1 MGLNMNEHK
10 ENGFDNK
17 WLLEKQLETLKIF
30 YERNLLT
37 KEQYEYEIQVLTT
50 KIDTEK

>member
-1 MGLNMNEHK
+1 MEDQAKKFSNA
-10 ENGFDNK
+10 

-37 KEQYEYEIQVLTT
+37 KEQYDYEVKVLTS

>member
-1 MGLNMNEHK
+1 MEDQTKKFSNA
-10 ENGFDNK
+10 

-37 KEQYEYEIQVLTT
+37 KEQYDYEVKVLTS